1 MIYEMSRMYIIL
13 RSFKSL
19 EEVKDSHYTGLSLNH
34 LFLS

>member
-19 EEVKDSHYTGLSLNH
+19 EEIKESHYIGLSLNN

>member
-13 RSFKSL
+13 RSFKTL
-19 EEVKDSHYTGLSLNH
+19 EEIKDSHYVGLTLNN